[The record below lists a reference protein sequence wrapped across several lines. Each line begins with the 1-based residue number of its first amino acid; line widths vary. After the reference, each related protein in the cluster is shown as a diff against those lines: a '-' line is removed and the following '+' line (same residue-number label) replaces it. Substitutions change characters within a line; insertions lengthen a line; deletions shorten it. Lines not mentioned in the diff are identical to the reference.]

1 MWELKAALTNL
12 SICTQHC
19 DTHET
24 CADWDGCGPTN
35 ARNQHASDYRA
46 WNRTGARAKGWAK
59 ILSIIG

>member
-12 SICTQHC
+12 PICTQHC

-46 WNRTGARAKGWAK
+46 WNRTGARAKG
-59 ILSIIG
+59 